1 MRGTDHQR
9 GHLGGYVDPE
19 AMVPPDHPL
28 RAIRPL
34 ANAALER
41 LSPDFN
47 EIYSLIGRPSRRA

>member
-9 GHLGGYVDPE
+9 GHLRGYVDPE
-19 AMVPPDHPL
+19 AMAPHDHPL

-41 LSPDFN
+41 LLPTFD
-47 EIYSLIGRPSRRA
+47 